1 LTDAKT
7 TRRRVVLVFGK
18 GGWVDGHQNHPHWVV
33 SVFGKGGWVDGQQ
46 NHPHWVISVF
56 RKGRWVERTK
66 TTRRQVVLV
75 FGKGGCS
82 TRVGLQQRIGLSSG
96 EVINK
101 NIKLHSFKETYNF
114 WGWAR
119 WPIPFAIVMAM
130 RDCRLAC
137 SIVMAWGLG
146 KEVINNVKLYFFKEK
161 TYDLWGMST
170 AAHPP
175 LMSSRCQD
183 SRGGRCQERA

>member
-1 LTDAKT
+1 MGRTN
-7 TRRRVVLVFGK
+7 
-18 GGWVDGHQNHPHWVV
+18 QNHPT
-33 SVFGKGGWVDGQQ
+33 SGGFGVRQGRV
-46 NHPHWVISVF
+46 
-56 RKGRWVERTK
+56 GRWTPKPPDVRW
-66 TTRRQVVLV
+66 
-75 FGKGGCS
+75 FWCS
-82 TRVGLQQRIGLSSG
+82 TRVGLQQRIGLLSG

-146 KEVINNVKLYFFKEK
+146 KEVISNVKLYFFKEK